1 MDKMKTLWIKYILSF
16 FPILFLAEKSIQ
28 KQLFQFYKELFTL
41 RFTPQKPRINVE
53 LHAFSSP
60 FHYDLE
66 RTPFHLPTSSVQ
78 N

>member
-53 LHAFSSP
+53 LHAFFLTST
-60 FHYDLE
+60 FHCEEE
-66 RTPFHLPTSSVQ
+66 RTSVPFTD
-78 N
+78 